1 MTNILNI
8 NDCSIDSLK
17 IRIPLFL
24 LDSYDTTI
32 IDTQRILHV
41 DTGELDE
48 EFKKTKKRY
57 EFDKFYLDTNI
68 FKVNSVECLVLLIN
82 SKQLGSDYFKGITTE
97 TIKTI
102 YHLLIESNI
111 MQCSFDTFLK
121 ASATDTDFKK
131 DFILPYTDYKEMIE
145 GMAKMTKS
153 STSRDKGHRVI
164 RGKNNLGIEF
174 SKRLGATI
182 SNPFTKVYYKQKELE
197 TNSWEF
203 TDRYLTDIDFKDVIR
218 IETTVKDKEHFRSII
233 KGLDQNDLKTVLNLS
248 KDEKNLIM
256 SNGFNRHLLPRKA
269 NLIYDKSGLTSRQ
282 LMDLQTLDILIN
294 KCNYTFDSAINELLM
309 TQNDKQ
315 AKYRLKKTMTKIYND
330 HIYNVNYTEKT
341 QSILSIYEAIG
352 WK

>member
-1 MTNILNI
+1 MSNIGNLTE
-8 NDCSIDSLK
+8 CSIDSLK

-41 DTGELDE
+41 ATGELDE
-48 EFKKTKKRY
+48 EFKKTKKRF
-57 EFDKFYLDTNI
+57 EFDTFYLDANI
-68 FKVNSVECLVLLIN
+68 FNVNSTECLILLVN
-82 SKQLGSDYFKGITTE
+82 SKQLGSKYFKGITPE

-102 YHLLIESNI
+102 YNLLIERNI
-111 MQCSFDTFLK
+111 LQCSFNTFLK

-131 DFILPYTDYKEMIE
+131 DFVLPLTDYKEMID
-145 GMAKMTKS
+145 GMEKMTKS
-153 STSRDKGHRVI
+153 STDRDRGKRRH
-164 RGKNNLGIEF
+164 RGKNNIGIEF
-174 SKRLGATI
+174 SKRVGATI

-294 KCNYTFDSAINELLM
+294 KCNYTFDSAINELLI

-341 QSILSIYEAIG
+341 QSILSIYDAIG